1 MESKAKKTSVA
12 ENVILGMTIANYD
25 DAVLEEA
32 ADTNAKQLADG
43 SFTWANT
50 QQPLPSLALPK
61 ITRQKHCDIDS
72 CAPKQWICSTQT
84 RYFST

>member
-12 ENVILGMTIANYD
+12 ENVILGMTNYD

-43 SFTWANT
+43 SFTWTNT

-61 ITRQKHCDIDS
+61 ITWQEHCDINS
-72 CAPKQWICSTQT
+72 CAFHRNASRT
-84 RYFST
+84 

>member
-1 MESKAKKTSVA
+1 MESKSKKTSIA
-12 ENVILGMTIANYD
+12 ENVILGMTNYD

-43 SFTWANT
+43 SFTWTNT

-61 ITRQKHCDIDS
+61 ITWQKHCGID
-72 CAPKQWICSTQT
+72 
-84 RYFST
+84 Y